1 MSIPTKA
8 DHDIAEIGNLSAGIL
23 NMLRVMERCA
33 VADLP
38 RHRSRLR
45 DMLVDYNS
53 AVMLAARDG

>member
-8 DHDIAEIGNLSAGIL
+8 DYDFAAIDNMAAGIL
-23 NMLRVMERCA
+23 NMLRIMERAA

-38 RHRSRLR
+38 RHRHRLR

-53 AVMLAARDG
+53 LVMTAARDG